1 MPSINDV
8 SESKYLRKEDVGQGK
23 IVTVSGYEKKDV
35 SADNEQA
42 EMKYTI
48 TFQECKPLVLN
59 KTNAVMFSHL
69 SNTNYGITRDLQED
83 PDGGEMTPANEQ
95 FASWVGKKFML
106 YNDPNV
112 GFAGKITGGIRVR
125 SALPQ
130 GQMNQHQQANHDQNG
145 PSPEDTRDFSEGNPD
160 EDLPEFLK

>member
-8 SESKYLRKEDVGQGK
+8 SESKYVRKEDVGQGK
-23 IVTVSGYEKKDV
+23 IVTVIGYEKKDV
-35 SADNEQA
+35 SADNEPT

-59 KTNAVMFSHL
+59 KTNAVMFGHL
-69 SNTNYGITRDLQED
+69 ANTNYGITRDLQED
-83 PDGGEMTPANEQ
+83 PDDGSMTPANEQ
-95 FASWVGKKFML
+95 FASWIGKQFML

-125 SALPQ
+125 SALPS
-130 GQMNQHQQANHDQNG
+130 GGMNAHQQAHYDQNG
-145 PSPEDTRDFSEGNPD
+145 PPPTDTRDFTDGKPTD
-160 EDLPEFLK
+160 ELPERL